1 MRHRNKTSKLKRTA
15 SHRRALLANLSC
27 SLIEHGR
34 IKTTLGKAK
43 ALRPVVEK
51 LVTLAK
57 RDDLHSRRL
66 AIAFLHDKERVKKL
80 FAEVAPAAK
89 NRPGGYTRITK
100 LGSRMSDSAPM
111 AYIEW
116 VDLPGAIE
124 EEEDATPA
132 PATKAKAKKTAP
144 AAEEAPV
151 VEVEEVE
158 EVVEEAPAEAEA
170 AEAKATE
177 EPAAEEAPADV
188 VEAEEP
194 EEKPAS

>member
-151 VEVEEVE
+151 VEVEEV
-158 EVVEEAPAEAEA
+158 VEEAPAEAEA
-170 AEAKATE
+170 AEAEATE